1 MLFNLLLASITI
13 ILYFLFLFS
22 LVFNNFFTIPVVIEN
37 AKLKLALAIPTGA
50 PITVANDAIDIPSFA
65 ADKTIKDLSKYSKET
80 IYLLK
85 LLLINSLSLTSPIK

>member
-13 ILYFLFLFS
+13 ILYFLFLFP
-22 LVFNNFFTIPVVIEN
+22 LVFNNVFTIPVVIEN

-50 PITVANDAIDIPSFA
+50 PITVANDAIDSPSFA

-85 LLLINSLSLTSPIK
+85 LLLISSLSLISPIK